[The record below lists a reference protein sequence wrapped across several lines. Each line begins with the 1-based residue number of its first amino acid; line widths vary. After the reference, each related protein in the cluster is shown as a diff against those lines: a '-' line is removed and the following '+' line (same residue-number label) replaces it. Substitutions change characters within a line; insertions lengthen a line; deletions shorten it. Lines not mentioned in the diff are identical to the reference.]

1 MGEFYYNEED
11 MENALKYYKKAIEM
25 YPSASSANSMVN
37 RITNQQN

>member
-1 MGEFYYNEED
+1 

-37 RITNQQN
+37 KINAQ